1 MRLPWDL
8 DAISGGIRA
17 NSTSSQGSGNSWLI
31 GRITSAAVVLGVRFL
46 AFSTAIL
53 GAVLYFIEISI
64 FARLGI
70 S

>member
-46 AFSTAIL
+46 AFSTVVTRDAPML
-53 GAVLYFIEISI
+53 RQLQAEDES
-64 FARLGI
+64 A
-70 S
+70 